1 MRVPGFEPG
10 AKPWQGF
17 VLPNY
22 TTPAFKV
29 RWISQCFVRAS
40 QGELIFRY
48 IILASSEQEKFLYGI
63 NIHSVYATVAQP
75 VECHLGKVEVAGS
88 IPAGGSDV

>member
-22 TTPAFKV
+22 TTPASLG
-29 RWISQCFVRAS
+29 W
-40 QGELIFRY
+40 
-48 IILASSEQEKFLYGI
+48 LASEMLTTPA
-63 NIHSVYATVAQP
+63 SVNGNK
-75 VECHLGKVEVAGS
+75 CLD
-88 IPAGGSDV
+88 I